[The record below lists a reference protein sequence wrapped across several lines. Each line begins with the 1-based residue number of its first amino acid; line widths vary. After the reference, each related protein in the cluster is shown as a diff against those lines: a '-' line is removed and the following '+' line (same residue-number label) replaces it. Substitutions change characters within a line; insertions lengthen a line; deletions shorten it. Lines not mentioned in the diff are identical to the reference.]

1 MGSAGQ
7 GAGAAP
13 SPAEN
18 GGNGDEEFGEGDEL
32 DTAIDDGQSDDP
44 ANEARETADEPG
56 DGAAATGDRTATDPD
71 QQ

>member
-7 GAGAAP
+7 APGAAQ

-32 DTAIDDGQSDDP
+32 DTAIDDGQIDDP
-44 ANEARETADEPG
+44 ANEARETPDEQG
-56 DGAAATGDRTATDPD
+56 DRAAATGDRTATDPD